1 MSAAATE
8 PPASLP
14 GGAAQELTGE
24 LDALRHPT
32 GSLESRASSLAETLS
47 NELAALTH
55 RDPSAAPASEEVPPS
70 IGFEPLSPGLDQG
83 KATPRSADLP
93 GQAPAV
99 ADDHPGPAGLEETTT
114 PDPAGPLPRSYS
126 GRLFL
131 MFPASLSQDSLES
144 VWDFLEEVAGPGSIA
159 DMRLVSRNAG
169 IQFTMELGP
178 RELGLDELQRRI
190 PNAELAPLG
199 TDRLRVNWPG

>member
-1 MSAAATE
+1 MT
-8 PPASLP
+8 
-14 GGAAQELTGE
+14 
-24 LDALRHPT
+24 
-32 GSLESRASSLAETLS
+32 
-47 NELAALTH
+47 
-55 RDPSAAPASEEVPPS
+55 
-70 IGFEPLSPGLDQG
+70 
-83 KATPRSADLP
+83 ADLP

-114 PDPAGPLPRSYS
+114 PDPAGPLPRSYT

-144 VWDFLEEVAGPGSIA
+144 VWDFLEEVAGTGSIA

-169 IQFTMELGP
+169 IQFTMELGA
-178 RELGLDELQRRI
+178 RELGLDELRRRI
-190 PNAELAPLG
+190 PNADLAPLG